1 MPSFLLMLM
10 AYHPSDRV
18 LFKGS
23 ALRLQEYARAELM
36 TSDHRP
42 VYAVFE
48 ATIREID
55 CAEKEKIAKELV
67 HSLVKSGGEKKIA
80 AEVGVEV
87 GNVGARDLAKG
98 DLAKG
103 TWKFFFTS
111 FLFPFMAGI
120 LMISCSRFVAI
131 EKSEISTSTE
141 LISLCK

>member
-1 MPSFLLMLM
+1 M

-23 ALRLQEYARAELM
+23 ALHLQEYARAELM

-55 CAEKEKIAKELV
+55 RAKKEKIAKELV
-67 HSLVKSGGEKKIA
+67 YGLVKSGGEKKIA

-87 GNVGARDLAKG
+87 GNVGTRDLAKG
-98 DLAKG
+98 GLTKG
-103 TWKFFFTS
+103 TWVFFYFFFI
-111 FLFPFMAGI
+111 FDYGWNIDDEM
-120 LMISCSRFVAI
+120 
-131 EKSEISTSTE
+131 
-141 LISLCK
+141 